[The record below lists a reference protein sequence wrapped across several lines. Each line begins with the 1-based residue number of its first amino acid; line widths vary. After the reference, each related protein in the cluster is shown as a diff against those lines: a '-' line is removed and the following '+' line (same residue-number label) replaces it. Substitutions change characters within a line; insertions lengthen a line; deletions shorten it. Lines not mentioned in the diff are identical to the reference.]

1 MPAYL
6 NLSGRSGVIYYKS
19 EDDFIEVT
27 FKDHSI
33 YLYNYIKP
41 GKAVVDRMKTLAS
54 AGSGLNSY
62 ISSVVKKNYYK
73 KIR

>member
-6 NLSGRSGVIYYKS
+6 NLSGKSGVISY
-19 EDDFIEVT
+19 ETGNDFIEVT

-33 YLYNYIKP
+33 YLYNHIKP
-41 GKAVVDRMKTLAS
+41 GKAVVDHMKTLARS
-54 AGSGLNSY
+54 GSGLNSY